1 MVYVN
6 AKASGGSTCQE
17 IVKAHS
23 NTILV
28 ENNAYVDGYTL
39 TFKSQLNNNT
49 PIDAYVHMALTLFY
63 NP

>member
-1 MVYVN
+1 MYIN

-28 ENNAYVDGYTL
+28 ENNANVEGHLDIH
-39 TFKSQLNNNT
+39 SQLSSNT
-49 PIDAYVHMALTLFY
+49 PIDVHVHMGLTLLY
-63 NP
+63 SS